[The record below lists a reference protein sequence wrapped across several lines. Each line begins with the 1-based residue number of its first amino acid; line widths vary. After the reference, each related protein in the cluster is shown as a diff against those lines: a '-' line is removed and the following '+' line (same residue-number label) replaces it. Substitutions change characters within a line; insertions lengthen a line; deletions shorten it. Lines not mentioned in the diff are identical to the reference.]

1 MPRVTHFR
9 CRAWNAVHS
18 CVLLSYRIKQLGPV
32 LSSTVPSVTRFHS
45 KTIDVTDSAHARVDI
60 VPTNLLAEGKR
71 FYERIALYE
80 DGVQYTYD
88 KGKKQCTKTELPP
101 GSWRDLG
108 VAGKENGFLH
118 LYPSCCVLR
127 ASCFV
132 LRSSVFGVLSV
143 SFVLLLP
150 LTPPP
155 FVGLMRPPQN
165 VAISLCVRDVDS
177 IANATQRQRYV
188 QSTS

>member
-132 LRSSVFGVLSV
+132 LRSSVFGLRGSFCFLRSTSSSYAPPLRWPDAPPSKCGYLSV
-143 SFVLLLP
+143 CA
-150 LTPPP
+150 
-155 FVGLMRPPQN
+155 R
-165 VAISLCVRDVDS
+165 R
-177 IANATQRQRYV
+177 
-188 QSTS
+188 